1 MSVVRIS
8 IYSKVFRLVLLVG
21 IAGFFTIVPRVQ
33 ARVIEV
39 MPSTNHS
46 ALTLTTDES
55 YGFQVLP
62 GKPLKLDLVGP
73 GTLTLTVR
81 LNSKSKRSVFSGRFE
96 VKRGKRRIKK
106 ASLKL
111 HRSRVGA
118 YKEETSLNPSLPKV
132 FKIKVRRG
140 VQSYTFSLR
149 APKGTSMTLRISYDT
164 KADQSKAKGEDD
176 ALALVPLVAPTK
188 TDDSDGGELALV
200 PLVPVE
206 KPKKPV
212 KVATKKPVGK
222 KPVDKKPV
230 VKVAVVEKPVKIEK
244 VEKPPVAK
252 VKPVKEKPAEKVAK
266 SKVGDGGVRTI
277 TTKPVEPPVVE
288 KPAPSPSAPVV
299 SLGLKF
305 GQISPLQKVGG
316 TTFTGSLDI
325 RYILPVFDGRLTLGV
340 EAGYY
345 KYEMS
350 VANLGRQIST
360 MVIPIAVQLFY
371 RIPINTFIEP
381 YVGLGGD
388 VFICFGENKSIDSD
402 HEYSSGQA
410 TVFGGHLVAG
420 LEAELGPGFILA
432 EVRAGIS
439 FGNPGVWDNNPSIS
453 GLLAVAGYRFVF

>member
-1 MSVVRIS
+1 MNAVRIS
-8 IYSKVFRLVLLVG
+8 NYSRVIRLVLLVG
-21 IAGFFTIVPRVQ
+21 IAGLFSAVPRAQ

-96 VKRGKRRIKK
+96 MKRGRRRIKK
-106 ASLKL
+106 SSLKL

-118 YKEETSLNPSLPKV
+118 YKEESSLNPSLPKV

-149 APKGTSMTLRISYDT
+149 APRGTSMTLRISYDT
-164 KADQSKAKGEDD
+164 KADQSKAQKEDD
-176 ALALVPLVAPTK
+176 ALALVPLIAPTTK
-188 TDDSDGGELALV
+188 DDSDGGAPALV
-200 PLVPVE
+200 PLVAVVE

-212 KVATKKPVGK
+212 KVAVTKPVTKKPEK
-222 KPVDKKPV
+222 KPVK
-230 VKVAVVEKPVKIEK
+230 KVAVVEKPPKIEK
-244 VEKPPVAK
+244 VEKPPKEK
-252 VKPVKEKPAEKVAK
+252 VKPIKEKPAEKVAK
-266 SKVGDGGVRTI
+266 TTAGGGGVRTI

-288 KPAPSPSAPVV
+288 KPVPSTSAPVV
-299 SLGLKF
+299 SLGVKF

-316 TTFTGSLDI
+316 TTFTGSLDM

-350 VANLGRQIST
+350 VNNLGRQISL

-388 VFICFGENKSIDSD
+388 VFICFGENKSTDSEHD
-402 HEYSSGQA
+402 YTSGQA

-420 LEAELGPGFILA
+420 LEAEIGPGFILA